1 MKQTGVTRKID
12 ELGRIV
18 LPKELRKYLNINPG
32 DDFQI
37 TIENEKIILE
47 KYSRLQNEELEL
59 IHLINCFSSITNYSI
74 YLVINNKIVNTKMDP
89 KEKKVKEEEL
99 NVEETL
105 NNAEEQPQ
113 DEQAENAA
121 PMTHEEELEKEL
133 ETAQETIE
141 EQKDKYL
148 RLSAEFDNYRK
159 RTMKE
164 KAELILNGGEKSLS
178 SILPVVDDFERAIK
192 TMETATDVQA
202 VKEGVELI
210 YNKFMA
216 TLAQNGVKVI
226 ETKDQPLN
234 TDYHEA
240 IAVIP
245 APSEAQKGKILDCV
259 QTGYTLNDKV
269 LRHAKVVVG
278 E

>member
-1 MKQTGVTRKID
+1 MKAKSFY
-12 ELGRIV
+12 
-18 LPKELRKYLNINPG
+18 K
-32 DDFQI
+32 
-37 TIENEKIILE
+37 
-47 KYSRLQNEELEL
+47 
-59 IHLINCFSSITNYSI
+59 
-74 YLVINNKIVNTKMDP
+74 NNKHNNMNP
-89 KEKKVKEEEL
+89 KEKENNQEEEL
-99 NVEETL
+99 KTQATPNECDEETVGQEVSQENEAPL
-105 NNAEEQPQ
+105 TEEEKLAQ
-113 DEQAENAA
+113 
-121 PMTHEEELEKEL
+121 ELEKANE
-133 ETAQETIE
+133 QIE

-159 RTMKE
+159 RTLKE
-164 KAELILNGGEKSLS
+164 KAELILNGGEKSLG

-192 TMETATDVQA
+192 TMETATDVNA

-216 TLAQNGVKVI
+216 VLAQNGVKVI
-226 ETKDQPLN
+226 ETKDQPLD
-234 TDYHEA
+234 TDFHEA

-245 APSEAQKGKILDCV
+245 ASSEAQKGKILDCV

>member
-1 MKQTGVTRKID
+1 
-12 ELGRIV
+12 
-18 LPKELRKYLNINPG
+18 
-32 DDFQI
+32 
-37 TIENEKIILE
+37 
-47 KYSRLQNEELEL
+47 
-59 IHLINCFSSITNYSI
+59 
-74 YLVINNKIVNTKMDP
+74 MDP
-89 KEKKVKEEEL
+89 KEKEKMAEEL
-99 NVEETL
+99 NVEETKDT
-105 NNAEEQPQ
+105 AEEQPQ
-113 DEQAENAA
+113 NDQAEEAA
-121 PMTHEEELEKEL
+121 PLTHEEQLEKEL
-133 ETAQETIE
+133 EDAQAVIE

-164 KAELILNGGEKSLS
+164 KAELILNGGEKSIS
-178 SILPVVDDFERAIK
+178 SILPVIDDFERAIK
-192 TMETATDVQA
+192 TMETAKDVKA

-226 ETKDQPLN
+226 ETKDQPLD

-245 APSEAQKGKILDCV
+245 APSEEQKGKILDCV
-259 QTGYTLNDKV
+259 QTGYTLNDK
-269 LRHAKVVVG
+269 LIRHAKVVVG

>member
-1 MKQTGVTRKID
+1 
-12 ELGRIV
+12 
-18 LPKELRKYLNINPG
+18 
-32 DDFQI
+32 
-37 TIENEKIILE
+37 
-47 KYSRLQNEELEL
+47 
-59 IHLINCFSSITNYSI
+59 
-74 YLVINNKIVNTKMDP
+74 MDP
-89 KEKKVKEEEL
+89 KEKEKMAEEL
-99 NVEETL
+99 NVEETKDT
-105 NNAEEQPQ
+105 AEEQPQ
-113 DEQAENAA
+113 NDQAEEAA
-121 PMTHEEELEKEL
+121 PLTHEEQLEKEL
-133 ETAQETIE
+133 EDAQAVIE

-164 KAELILNGGEKSLS
+164 KAELILNGGEKSIS
-178 SILPVVDDFERAIK
+178 SILPVIDDFERAIK
-192 TMETATDVQA
+192 TMETAKDVQA

-216 TLAQNGVKVI
+216 VMAQNGVKVI
-226 ETKDQPLN
+226 ETKDQPLD

-245 APSEAQKGKILDCV
+245 APSEEQKGKILDCV

-269 LRHAKVVVG
+269 IRHAKVVVG